1 MQVVF
6 TPVTNTEQNLVAE
19 VVNVIGSI
27 AAQLSW
33 SNYYFILHN
42 YLKQLPLRLEIQ
54 KTLIK

>member
-1 MQVVF
+1 VVF

-19 VVNVIGSI
+19 VVSVIGSI

-33 SNYYFILHN
+33 PNYSFILHH
-42 YLKQLPLRLEIQ
+42 YLRQLPRKLDIQ